1 MCYISKEVENMGVI
15 TKITKQV
22 KNDERYN
29 LFIDGKY
36 AFSVDEVVL
45 AKFGLRKGLE
55 VDELEISGMQYE
67 DDVKKALNK
76 AIHYLSYRMRT
87 EKEIRDHLKDG
98 ELEEGIIDE
107 VIHKLNDMKY
117 INDLEFA
124 QAFTGTQINTS
135 DKGPG
140 WIRGELY
147 RKGVDDPYIEEALE
161 AFTFEKQVDKAVAIS
176 EKLMKKYRKDSF
188 MIAKQKIEQNLLR
201 KGYSGAVMKT
211 VWETIETERE
221 PDEQWDAIYHQGQKA
236 HRKLSSKYDGYE
248 YEQKMKQTLY
258 RKGFSIEK
266 IERLLE
272 VLKEE
277 E

>member
-1 MCYISKEVENMGVI
+1 MGVI

-55 VDELEISGMQYE
+55 VDELEISEVQYD

-76 AIHYLSYRMRT
+76 AIHFLSYRMRT
-87 EKEIRDHLKDG
+87 EKEIRDHLKDS
-98 ELEEGIIDE
+98 ELDGAIIGE
-107 VIHKLNDMKY
+107 VIHKLKDMKY
-117 INDLEFA
+117 IDDLEFA
-124 QAFTGTQINTS
+124 KAFTGTQINTS

-147 RKGVDDPYIEEALE
+147 RKGVDDPYIEEALD
-161 AFTFEKQVDKAVAIS
+161 AFTFEMQVDKAAAIS

-188 MIAKQKIEQNLLR
+188 MIAKQKIEQNLQR
-201 KGYSGAVMKT
+201 KGYPGAVMKI
-211 VWETIETERE
+211 VWETIDTERDT
-221 PDEQWDAIYHQGQKA
+221 DEQWNALYHQGQKA
-236 HRKLSSKYDGYE
+236 HRRLSSKYEGYE
-248 YEQKMKQTLY
+248 YEHRMKQTLY
-258 RKGFSIEK
+258 RKGFAIEK

>member
-1 MCYISKEVENMGVI
+1 MGVI
-15 TKITKQV
+15 SKITKQV
-22 KNDERYN
+22 KNAERYN

-67 DDVKKALNK
+67 DDVKKASNK
-76 AIHYLSYRMRT
+76 AIHFLSYRMRT
-87 EKEIRDHLKDG
+87 EKEIRDHLKDD

-117 INDLEFA
+117 LNDLEFA
-124 QAFTGTQINTS
+124 HAFTGTQINTS
-135 DKGPG
+135 DKGPS

-161 AFTFEKQVDKAVAIS
+161 AFTFEMQVEKAAVLS
-176 EKLMKKYRKDSF
+176 EKLLRKYRNDSF
-188 MIAKQKIEQNLLR
+188 MIAKQKIEQNLQR
-201 KGYSGAVMKT
+201 KGYPGAVMKA
-211 VWETIETERE
+211 VWETIDTERDT
-221 PDEQWDAIYHQGQKA
+221 DEQWDALYHQGQKA
-236 HRKLSSKYDGYE
+236 HRKLSSKYEGYE
-248 YEQKMKQTLY
+248 YVQKMKQALY
-258 RKGFSIEK
+258 RKGFPIER

-277 E
+277 D

>member
-1 MCYISKEVENMGVI
+1 MCYIKKEVENMGVI
-15 TKITKQV
+15 SKITKQV

-55 VDELEISGMQYE
+55 VDELEISEMQYE
-67 DDVKKALNK
+67 DDVKKMLNK
-76 AIHYLSYRMRT
+76 AIHFLSYRMRT
-87 EKEIRDHLKDG
+87 EKEIREHLKDG
-98 ELEEGIIDE
+98 EVEEGIIDE

-117 INDLEFA
+117 LNDLEFA
-124 QAFTGTQINTS
+124 HAFTGTQINTS

-147 RKGVDDPYIEEALE
+147 RKGVDDPFIEEALE
-161 AFTFEKQVDKAVAIS
+161 AFTFEMQVEKAAVLS
-176 EKLMKKYRKDSF
+176 EKLLKKYRKDSF
-188 MIAKQKIEQNLLR
+188 RIAKQKIDQNLQR
-201 KGYSGAVMKT
+201 KGYQGAVMKA
-211 VWETIETERE
+211 VWETVETGRDT
-221 PDEQWDAIYHQGQKA
+221 DEQWDALYHQGQKA
-236 HRKLSSKYDGYE
+236 HRRLSSKYEGYE
-248 YEQKMKQTLY
+248 YEQKMKQALY
-258 RKGFSIEK
+258 RKGFPIEK
-266 IERLLE
+266 IDQLLE

>member
-1 MCYISKEVENMGVI
+1 MGVI

-55 VDELEISGMQYE
+55 VDELEVSEMQYE

-76 AIHYLSYRMRT
+76 AIHFLSYRMRT
-87 EKEIRDHLKDG
+87 EKEIRDHLKDN
-98 ELEEGIIDE
+98 ELEEGIIGE
-107 VIHKLNDMKY
+107 VIHKLKDMKY

-124 QAFTGTQINTS
+124 HAFTGTQINTS
-135 DKGPG
+135 DKGPS
-140 WIRGELY
+140 WIRGELS
-147 RKGVDDPYIEEALE
+147 RKGVDDPFIEEALE
-161 AFTFEKQVDKAVAIS
+161 AFSFDMQIDKAVAIA

-188 MIAKQKIEQNLLR
+188 MIAKQKIEQNLQR
-201 KGYSGAVMKT
+201 KGYPGAVMKL
-211 VWETIETERE
+211 VWETVDTERDS
-221 PDEQWDAIYHQGQKA
+221 DEQWDALYHQGKKA
-236 HRKLSSKYDGYE
+236 HRRLSSKYEGYE

-258 RKGFSIEK
+258 RKGFPVEK
-266 IERLLE
+266 IERLLDE
-272 VLKEE
+272 LKEE
-277 E
+277 G